1 MKFICFA
8 FIVMLAQMVRG
19 LDTMSDTWVAT
30 DGLGR
35 TLPTFS
41 EVGGPRTNRTVALF
55 YFLWHDGARFFGK
68 GGCGPYDIT
77 KILAQDPDAMAKG
90 SPLLGPMYAP
100 HHWGEPLFGYYL
112 STDRAVIRKHAQ
124 MLSDAGVDLI
134 VFDVTN
140 GPTYDESWG
149 ALLDVFA
156 EVRATGGQTPQ
167 VAFLCPFSMDPPP
180 GLRGQVVRHLW
191 EKLYGANRHPDLW
204 FRWRGKPL
212 IMAHPTYCM
221 PRPAA
226 EGRPADGPLRFAD
239 RLAPGHT
246 LGQLFTAQTN
256 FFTVSACTPTYG
268 PHAGCACTL
277 TLRKDGPAGTVIA
290 TRRFSDIA
298 DNETLELALSTPAPA
313 GTYYLEL
320 SDPAV
325 SLGWWSQRP
334 AKPGDLT
341 GGAYRDGKPCGGF
354 RTFTA
359 AAADSEATRIRDF
372 FTWRRPIPGYGYKG
386 PSPLRGGWSWLEIH
400 PQHVYGD
407 FDRNPEMMSVGAAQ
421 NATPEH
427 IWPMSAPGAM
437 GRRWHDGRN
446 DPRPEALAEGPNF
459 QEQWDHALKAA
470 PSFLFVT
477 GWNEWWAARFPEWMG
492 WSQPGGVFPDQ
503 FDAEHSRDCEPVV
516 GHWGDAYYWQ
526 LAANIRRYKGVR
538 QIPPVV
544 PRPIRVDGD
553 FSDWREVAPEFHDTP
568 GDPVRRDHPGW
579 AKGSRYVDASG
590 RNDIVAAKVSYDAS
604 NVYFYVRTA
613 TPLTRPEGGDWMR
626 LHLPGRGRTAGTAVP
641 TTGRTAGTA
650 VPTTGRTAGTAVP
663 TTGRTAGAEHP
674 TWGDLVIAPADYAGP
689 KAIGSHEIE
698 LAIPWTDLGGEKPA
712 HLDFKW
718 TDNCLDKGD
727 WTDFT
732 LHGDAAPNDRYLY
745 RAVLAR

>member
-1 MKFICFA
+1 MKIA
-8 FIVMLAQMVRG
+8 YLVML
-19 LDTMSDTWVAT
+19 TMLMQVIRAGDVQSDTWVAT

-35 TLPTFS
+35 SLPTFS
-41 EVGGPRTNRTVALF
+41 DVGGPRTNRTVALF
-55 YFLWHDGARFFGK
+55 YFLWHDGARFLGK

-77 KILAQDPDAMAKG
+77 KILAQDPSAMTKG

-140 GPTYDESWG
+140 GPTYDDSWCT
-149 ALLDVFA
+149 LLDVFA
-156 EVRATGGQTPQ
+156 EVRAAGGQTPQ
-167 VAFLCPFSMDPPP
+167 VAFLCPFSPEPPP

-191 EKLYGANRHPDLW
+191 DALYGANRHPELW
-204 FRWRGKPL
+204 FRWKGKPL
-212 IMAHPTYCM
+212 IMAHPTYCL

-226 EGRPADGPLRFAD
+226 TGKPADGPLRFAD

-256 FFTVSACTPTYG
+256 FFAVSACTPTYG
-268 PHAGCACTL
+268 SHAGCACTA
-277 TLRKDGPAGTVIA
+277 TLRKDGPGGALVA
-290 TRRFSDIA
+290 TRRFTGIA
-298 DNETLELALSTPAPA
+298 DNENLELALSTPAPA

-334 AKPGDLT
+334 AKPGDLA

-354 RTFTA
+354 RTFA
-359 AAADSEATRIRDF
+359 AIATDSEAERIRDF
-372 FTWRRPIPGYGYKG
+372 FTWRRPIPEYGYKG

-437 GRRWHDGRN
+437 GRRWHNGRN

-459 QEQWDHALKAA
+459 QEQWDHALKAD

-477 GWNEWWAARFPEWMG
+477 GWNEWWAMRFPEWMG

-538 QIPPVV
+538 PIPPVA
-544 PRPIRVDGD
+544 PRPIVVDGD
-553 FSDWREVAPEFHDTP
+553 FADWRDAAPEFRDTP

-579 AKGSRYVDASG
+579 AKDSRYVDASG
-590 RNDIVAAKVSYDAS
+590 RNDIVAAKVSYDAE

-613 TPLTRPEGGDWMR
+613 APLTKPEGRDWMR
-626 LHLPGRGRTAGTAVP
+626 LHLQDR
-641 TTGRTAGTA
+641 
-650 VPTTGRTAGTAVP
+650 
-663 TTGRTAGAEHP
+663 
-674 TWGDLVIAPADYAGP
+674 VISPADYAGP
-689 KAIGSHEIE
+689 KAIGAQEIE
-698 LAIPWTDLGGEKPA
+698 LAVPWTAFGEKKPA

-745 RAVLAR
+745 RAVFAR

>member
-1 MKFICFA
+1 MKFMYFA
-8 FIVMLAQMVRG
+8 FILMLASTVRG
-19 LDTMSDTWVAT
+19 LDTMADTWVAT

-35 TLPTFS
+35 TLPTFT
-41 EVGGPRTNRTVALF
+41 EVGGPRANRTVALF
-55 YFLWHDGARFFGK
+55 YFLWHDGARFLGK

-112 STDRAVIRKHAQ
+112 STDRGVIRKHAQ
-124 MLSDAGVDLI
+124 MLADAGVDLI

-140 GPTYDESWG
+140 GPTYDDSWG

-156 EVRATGGQTPQ
+156 EVRAAGGQTPQ
-167 VAFLCPFSMDPPP
+167 IAFLCPFGPEPPP
-180 GLRGQVVRHLW
+180 GRHGRVVRHLW
-191 EKLYGANRHPDLW
+191 DVLYGRGVHPELW
-204 FRWRGKPL
+204 FRWKGKPL
-212 IMAHPTYCM
+212 IMAHPSYCM
-221 PRPAA
+221 PRSAA
-226 EGRPADGPLRFAD
+226 EGRPAGGPLRFAD
-239 RLAPGHT
+239 RLEPGHT

-256 FFTVSACTPTYG
+256 FCAVTACTPTYG
-268 PHAGCACTL
+268 SHAGCACTM
-277 TLRKDGPAGTVIA
+277 TLRKDGPAGAVVA
-290 TRRFSDIA
+290 THRFTDVV
-298 DNETLELALSTPAPA
+298 DNASLELALPAPAPA

-320 SDPAV
+320 ADPAV
-325 SLGWWSQRP
+325 SLGWWTQRP
-334 AKPGDLT
+334 EKPGDT
-341 GGAYRDGKPCGGF
+341 AGGAYRDGRPCGGF
-354 RTFTA
+354 RTFCALATDA
-359 AAADSEATRIRDF
+359 EADRIRDF
-372 FTWRRPIPGYGYKG
+372 FTWRRPIPEYGYRG

-407 FDRNPEMMSVGAAQ
+407 FDGNPEMMSVGAAQ
-421 NATPEH
+421 NATPDRL
-427 IWPMSAPGAM
+427 WPMSAPGAM
-437 GRRWHDGRN
+437 GRRWHGGRN

-459 QEQWDHALKAA
+459 QEQWDHALKAD

-477 GWNEWWAARFPEWMG
+477 GWNEWWAMRFPEWMG

-538 QIPPVV
+538 PIPPVV
-544 PRPIRVDGD
+544 PRPIRIDGD
-553 FSDWREVAPEFHDTP
+553 FSDWRDVAPEFRDTP

-590 RNDIVAAKVSYDAS
+590 RNDIVAAKVSHDAA

-613 TPLTRPEGGDWMR
+613 APLTKPAGGDWMR
-626 LHLPGRGRTAGTAVP
+626 LHLADR
-641 TTGRTAGTA
+641 
-650 VPTTGRTAGTAVP
+650 
-663 TTGRTAGAEHP
+663 
-674 TWGDLVIAPADYAGP
+674 VIAPADYDGP
-689 KAIGSHEIE
+689 KAIGAGEIE
-698 LAIPWTDLGGEKPA
+698 LAVPWTFFGKTKPA

-732 LHGDAAPNDRYLY
+732 LHGDAAPNDRHRY
-745 RAVLAR
+745 RAVFTP